1 MSFKSMHGI
10 LKTIEGP
17 PNLGI
22 NLPLSSK
29 PTNSMSPNNNNNKE
43 GVSINSLEKGERKPT
58 SPTKKSSNGTDL
70 PKKVPLSTSCPGWT
84 CRECDRLFT
93 QREVFIAHMKREHG
107 KVKSSCFSSNRC
119 FKFLSVMSKTQ
130 GCRTYY
136 YYYYYCRCVGMTI
149 MNAFLSATPAT
160 EKASVSTV

>member
-1 MSFKSMHGI
+1 MHGI

-29 PTNSMSPNNNNNKE
+29 PTNSMSPNNNNKE
-43 GVSINSLEKGERKPT
+43 GVSISSLEKAERKPT
-58 SPTKKSSNGTDL
+58 SPTKKNSKGTDL
-70 PKKVPLSTSCPGWT
+70 PKKAPLSISCPGWT

-107 KVKSSCFSSNRC
+107 KVKYSCFNRC
-119 FKFLSVMSKTQ
+119 FKLMSLIIETRAL
-130 GCRTYY
+130 GH
-136 YYYYYCRCVGMTI
+136 I
-149 MNAFLSATPAT
+149 MNRAEFLYIIAHILA
-160 EKASVSTV
+160 